1 MVDKGEAAVAEA
13 AVGGTAASQNMEQFG
28 GRHRADFAD
37 FFEPGQEDERS
48 RRAQY
53 ARNKKNRKYLI
64 TVKSGDMRH
73 QIAPEQR
80 AEPGRQTVTA
90 IKIAEIFGPFAGGG
104 GIVKIINRTQVK
116 AGPGQ
121 AGERLHNAQ
130 IGQIFRKKP
139 EQRH

>member
-1 MVDKGEAAVAEA
+1 MVDEGEAAVAEA
-13 AVGGTAASQNMEQFG
+13 AVGGTSARQDMEQFSSG
-28 GRHRADFAD
+28 NRADFAD
-37 FFEPGQEDERS
+37 FFKPGQEDEGS

-53 ARNKKNRKYLI
+53 ARNEENGEHLI
-64 TVKSGDMRH
+64 AVKSGHMRH
-73 QIAPEQR
+73 EIAPQQR
-80 AEPGRQTVTA
+80 AEPGRQSVA
-90 IKIAEIFGPFAGGG
+90 AVEIAEIFGPFAGGG